1 MKKNVLIITN
11 FIIILLLAVSY
22 ILGHYFINYPMPF
35 NFWYSVKESGF
46 EYFPFILA
54 ATALI
59 AYLVSCLSV
68 KSSNFKLRFLI
79 FYPIVNFTVLLFF
92 IITSENELIKN
103 QNELSKKETEYILQ
117 AQKDIKNDRVSF
129 SYAGGL
135 SFSVYNEHV
144 LSRIRDIRKKYGIT
158 YENTGCVSDPMT
170 TEAQK
175 KYRETVNPYLEKR
188 NGKGWEYRMQQEIDS
203 LK

>member
-1 MKKNVLIITN
+1 MKKNLLIFN
-11 FIIILLLAVSY
+11 FIIILLLVVSY
-22 ILGHYFINYPMPF
+22 MLGHYFINYPMPF

-59 AYLVSCLSV
+59 AYLVSSV
-68 KSSNFKLRFLI
+68 SFKRSNFKLRFLT
-79 FYPIVNFTVLLFF
+79 FYAIINFTVFVF
-92 IITSENELIKN
+92 IIITSGNELVKN

-117 AQKDIKNDRVSF
+117 AQKDIKNDRVTF

-135 SFSVYNEHV
+135 SFPVYNERV
-144 LSRIRDIRKKYGIT
+144 LGRIRDIRKRYGIT
-158 YENTGCVSDPMT
+158 YENTGCVIDPMT

-188 NGKGWEYRMQQEIDS
+188 NGKGWEYRMQQEINS